1 MLKKIRVKNLDPRE
15 KHGLSFIKAQS
26 APLVS
31 TKVIISIICLN
42 LIGNKYFDHFF
53 LIKFLTTSF
62 CINLYE

>member
-1 MLKKIRVKNLDPRE
+1 MLKKIRVLNVETRE

-26 APLVS
+26 ALLIS

-42 LIGNKYFDHFF
+42 LIGNKYCDHFF

-62 CINLYE
+62 CTNLYE